1 MTALDEKAEL
11 DRDFTELYRTHLR
24 ALQDYTP
31 GPYPGRVL
39 LLRAAGQAARTAM
52 CALVPVIE
60 LVTVSVA
67 VMVWFP
73 GVAKVTGNMPT
84 PAGSVESAGRVM
96 VPKSVLVKC
105 AIPA

>member
-1 MTALDEKAEL
+1 MLDCGVVVHEKMPQTVNAPDIETFAGLSALV
-11 DRDFTELYRTHLR
+11 F
-24 ALQDYTP
+24 
-31 GPYPGRVL
+31 G
-39 LLRAAGQAARTAM
+39 AAGQAARTAM
-52 CALVPVIE
+52 FALVPVIE

-84 PAGSVESAGRVM
+84 PAGSVESAGSVM